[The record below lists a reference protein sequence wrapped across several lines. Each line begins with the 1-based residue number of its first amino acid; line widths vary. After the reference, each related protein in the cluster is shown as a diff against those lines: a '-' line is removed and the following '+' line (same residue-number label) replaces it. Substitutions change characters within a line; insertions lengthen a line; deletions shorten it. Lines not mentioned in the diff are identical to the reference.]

1 MTTGRSGEVS
11 PIMSTTSRASINA
24 VLETA
29 VPVAAADEV
38 KAIALQHF
46 GIRGAPTRLPGE
58 RDSNFHIRAEE
69 GDHFLLRISNPVEDR
84 QVTDFQTKLLLHIE
98 QTDPALPVPRLV
110 RSVEGSAEVV
120 LSLQGP
126 RPSVVR
132 LYTFLQGE
140 S

>member
-29 VPVAAADEV
+29 VPVAAAEEV
-38 KAIALQHF
+38 RAIALQHF
-46 GIRGAPTRLPGE
+46 GVRSNPTRLPGE
-58 RDSNFHIRAEE
+58 RDSNFHIRTED
-69 GDHFLLRISNPVEDR
+69 GNHFLLRISNPVEDR

-98 QTDPALPVPRLV
+98 QADPSLPVPRII
-110 RSVEGSAEVV
+110 RSLDGSAETV
-120 LSLQGP
+120 LSLPGQ

-132 LYTFLQGE
+132 LYSFL
-140 S
+140 